1 MLELMTTQKFS
12 MIIESVVKQKK
23 LTYMDAITWWCEQ
36 NEFEIET
43 AAKLVNSNIKEKL
56 RYEAQE
62 LNFLERPARL
72 PV

>member
-1 MLELMTTQKFS
+1 VLELMTTQKFS

>member
-1 MLELMTTQKFS
+1 MTTQKFS

>member
-12 MIIESVVKQKK
+12 MIIEGVVQQKK
-23 LTYMDAITWWCEQ
+23 ITYMDAITWWCEQ

-56 RYEAQE
+56 RFEAQE

-72 PV
+72 PI